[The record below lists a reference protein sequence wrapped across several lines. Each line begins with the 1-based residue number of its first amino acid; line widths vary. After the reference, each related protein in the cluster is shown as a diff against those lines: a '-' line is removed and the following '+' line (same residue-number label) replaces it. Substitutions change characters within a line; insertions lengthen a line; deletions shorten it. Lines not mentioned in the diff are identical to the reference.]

1 MTYIGRAHAARPGAH
16 PAGVEIAGTK
26 GTRGTGENVST
37 YLLIGRRAR
46 VPRTPQIDDR
56 WDACNKALHR
66 ECTPWIPFRELS
78 EQALAT
84 TYRELR
90 IDADPED
97 TVADS
102 AGLLAS
108 MATWPLWPDVSADS
122 LLGLPPERLGLLTNI
137 DTAVL
142 EMTAVMLLSI
152 FDPPCVM
159 TSETVQAYKQSA
171 DFYHRAGASIGHLA
185 AWPHRRGTF
194 EAHFNPGSPAFGWL
208 VPATHVDNLGRGH
221 PLLPAQSASSAPPS
235 NRPSQRC
242 DLRDRVNRAHQ
253 HDFSVQVA

>member
-16 PAGVEIAGTK
+16 PAGVEIAGAK
-26 GTRGTGENVST
+26 GTRGTGENGST

-56 WDACNKALHR
+56 WDACNKALHS

-108 MATWPLWPDVSADS
+108 MATWPLWPDVSAD
-122 LLGLPPERLGLLTNI
+122 
-137 DTAVL
+137 
-142 EMTAVMLLSI
+142 
-152 FDPPCVM
+152 
-159 TSETVQAYKQSA
+159 
-171 DFYHRAGASIGHLA
+171 FYHRAGASIGHLA
-185 AWPHRRGTF
+185 TWPHRRGTF

-208 VPATHVDNLGRGH
+208 VPATDVDTLGPR
-221 PLLPAQSASSAPPS
+221 PPFAAAQSASSAPPS
-235 NRPSQRC
+235 NRPPQRC